1 MTDLLYDRSHHWP
14 ISTTESVIL
23 FVVLLGIV
31 LTVKPVTGLSV
42 GFVCAVIGF
51 AGFIFDAHIYI
62 PVALFIAT
70 FVTYLSWRR
79 QRHAP
84 GQTYTRS
91 AAALSADLLVA
102 SFGFFLYELGRI
114 ATNGGES
121 RAFGNAHRVISL
133 ERVLHLPSE
142 SRFQDAILKH
152 DSLLRLLNKTYSFL
166 FLSTVISVLIWLYLN
181 NAEAYRHVRNA
192 LGLSSLFA
200 IGVFALYPMAPPRLM
215 PASGLIDSHARVGS
229 HHGFVNQFAAMPSL
243 HIGWLTLM
251 GWGVWMTLRGW
262 RGLLIGATPPA
273 IMMIAVV
280 ATGNHFWI
288 DGVIGALLCAS
299 AMVLVQRWWPQT
311 AETRSF
317 KGAPARAGVAIQS
330 SAQSIGATFAAR
342 PRVRRTAL
350 AMGALL
356 TYIFMGR
363 LVDPVFT
370 SYWGYL
376 AFQVIILGV
385 AVVLLE
391 TYRGGTEGLLS
402 WQTYTIIVMAM
413 TVDVLGTAGHLYDH
427 YSFYDKIVHYVGSAA
442 VAAVMFD
449 LLAGVK
455 RHRNL
460 SWSLTAMAWVAV
472 GLSISIG
479 VLWEIYEVFGD
490 DIFATARSGGRL
502 DTTYDLICDSF
513 GAITA
518 GIVLSYRGFGQRQT
532 APQGSLECDPADP
545 MCIPGASQS
554 QQPMSHGPAGR

>member
-299 AMVLVQRWWPQT
+299 AMVLVQRWRPQT
-311 AETRSF
+311 AEMRSF
-317 KGAPARAGVAIQS
+317 KDAPARAGVAIQS
-330 SAQSIGATFAAR
+330 GAQLIGATFAAR

-363 LVDPVFT
+363 LVDPV
-370 SYWGYL
+370 SPP
-376 AFQVIILGV
+376 IGV
-385 AVVLLE
+385 SRVSGHHSRR
-391 TYRGGTEGLLS
+391 RGRTAGNLS
-402 WQTYTIIVMAM
+402 WWDGRAAELADLHHHRHGDGSRCARHGRAPLRPLQLLRQDRALRWIGCGGSR
-413 TVDVLGTAGHLYDH
+413 DVRSAG
-427 YSFYDKIVHYVGSAA
+427 
-442 VAAVMFD
+442 
-449 LLAGVK
+449 GVK
-455 RHRNL
+455 RRRNL
-460 SWSLTAMAWVAV
+460 TWSLTAMAWVAV
-472 GLSISIG
+472 GLSISVG
-479 VLWEIYEVFGD
+479 VLWESTRCSATMSSRPRAAVDAWIQPTISSRQLRGD
-490 DIFATARSGGRL
+490 YRRNRAQLPWFRAAPDGAAR
-502 DTTYDLICDSF
+502 I
-513 GAITA
+513 A
-518 GIVLSYRGFGQRQT
+518 GVRS
-532 APQGSLECDPADP
+532 S
-545 MCIPGASQS
+545 
-554 QQPMSHGPAGR
+554 